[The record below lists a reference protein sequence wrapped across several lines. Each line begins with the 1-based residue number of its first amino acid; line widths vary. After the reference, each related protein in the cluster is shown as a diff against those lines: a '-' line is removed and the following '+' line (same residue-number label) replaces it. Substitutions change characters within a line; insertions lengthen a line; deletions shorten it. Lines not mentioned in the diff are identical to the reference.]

1 MAQHNFQNKSA
12 SLCSSNSAM
21 THIPCLRATPPSIN
35 FKRMQKQVN
44 LFMWEAK
51 SLTPIVGGM
60 MMNKLSNQLLKQ
72 L

>member
-1 MAQHNFQNKSA
+1 MAQQTFQNKSA
-12 SLCSSNSAM
+12 SLCSSNLPM

-35 FKRMQKQVN
+35 FKRMQKQLN

-60 MMNKLSNQLLKQ
+60 MMNQPSNQLLKQ